1 MATTVMAFPIPSHLP
16 RRAPPQ
22 DVSSNTLNKIDAAT
36 NESLNAALAS
46 SWIQELNDT
55 IYATKKRIHERIHED
70 LPQFEQ
76 QLKLA
81 KSVQTRL
88 QSLTNE
94 VDGLSDKLSR
104 PETGLIPTLLHSLTE
119 HATLVQENTDANVLH
134 DCLSHLL
141 RCRTKLEYLDSLVN
155 AGNLPDAVAASKEI
169 EDLLTDV
176 PLPLVH
182 SDVLVDLKNKSRS
195 AKARTEDQL
204 SEAYTRIISVSS
216 ESFIIRPSVQV
227 RQAETILELSDVLSS
242 LSELALANHLNVLRR
257 DLMTNYVD
265 RVLQEDVSI
274 TISSNEISCVHSFQK
289 NKIDSLSKV
298 FTFLSAHLFPSLPQP
313 QRNQFPRSLCKP
325 LSLSVLNNFLIP
337 SLPSSFK
344 ELPPFLDLV
353 RHAVEFEDKFII
365 GILGGDQYDNS
376 IHIWADGVAG
386 HYERQR
392 RLHILDAARTLIMT
406 PRNKRDVLTME
417 AELQTESRQAT
428 VVPVQADDNP
438 PAGDEDAWGF
448 DDQKQNARAEP
459 VVEGLES
466 NGNGWE
472 FDDDIDVEPDEVK
485 PENGDNK
492 DDPGDAWGWNDEEQ
506 SSEDVPE
513 ETAWDDPWGDIPDG
527 PTPALPSLTSHE
539 AADTSPEA
547 VIKGKAGVNGKSPKT
562 AASTVPHKPPEKRPP
577 KLTLTETYLVSGQ
590 VMEILKIVEN
600 VLNEGVELAASNIF
614 PPSKSSIGN
623 LLLQTAPSVVDLY
636 KALYPVVFSGE
647 LKTALDAPARFSN
660 DCLYLSQEL
669 ERIDGGAVKDRIQES
684 QHRLEILGN
693 SWLDDTI
700 ENHKQSVDEIIRNGA
715 VGFTFTGDQDRY
727 DECEAAL
734 NKVLQDIKRLA
745 QRWKGILTK
754 SKYYMA
760 IGSVTEAVLSRV
772 LEDVLALPDI
782 PEEESRRLAELCRI
796 LHALEGLFVEHSEQP
811 SFVVSYAPSWLKYSY
826 LSELLEAS
834 MADITYLF
842 EEGALVDFEVDEL
855 VRLVR
860 ALFADT
866 NLRTITI
873 NKLLQGHPS
882 RSDS

>member
-1 MATTVMAFPIPSHLP
+1 MAFPIPSHLP

-22 DVSSNTLNKIDAAT
+22 DVSSSILNKIDAAT

-76 QLKLA
+76 QLELA

-88 QSLTNE
+88 QSLTTE

-104 PETGLIPTLLHSLTE
+104 TETGLIPTLLHSLTE
-119 HATLVQENTDANVLH
+119 HAALVQENTDANVLH

-141 RCRTKLEYLDSLVN
+141 RCRTKLESLESLVN
-155 AGNLPDAVAASKEI
+155 VGNLPDAVVISQEM

-176 PLPLVH
+176 PPPLVH
-182 SDVLVDLKNKSRS
+182 SDVLVNLKNKFCS

-204 SEAYTRIISVSS
+204 SEAYTRIISVSP
-216 ESFIIRPSVQV
+216 ESFIVRPSVQV
-227 RQAETILELSDVLSS
+227 RQAERILELPDVLSS
-242 LSELALANHLNVLRR
+242 LSEQALANHLNILRR

-265 RVLQEDVSI
+265 RILQEDISI
-274 TISSNEISCVHSFQK
+274 TISSNEISCVHSSRK
-289 NKIDSLSKV
+289 NRIDNLSNV
-298 FTFLSAHLFPSLPQP
+298 FSFLSTHLFPSLPQP
-313 QRNQFPRSLCKP
+313 QRVQFPRSLCKP
-325 LSLSVLNNFLIP
+325 LSLSVLNKFLIP

-344 ELPPFLDLV
+344 NLSPFLDLV

-365 GILGGDQYDNS
+365 GILGGDQHDNS
-376 IHIWADGVAG
+376 IHIWADGVAA

-392 RLHILDAARTLIMT
+392 RHQILDAARTLIT
-406 PRNKRDVLTME
+406 SPRNKYDVLTVE
-417 AELQTESRQAT
+417 VELQTESRQAT

-448 DDQKQNARAEP
+448 DDQKQDARAEP
-459 VVEGLES
+459 EVEGSES
-466 NGNGWE
+466 NENGWE
-472 FDDDIDVEPDEVK
+472 FDDDIDVESGEVN
-485 PENGDNK
+485 PENGDSEN
-492 DDPGDAWGWNDEEQ
+492 DPGDAWGWNDEEQ
-506 SSEDVPE
+506 SPEDIPE
-513 ETAWDDPWGDIPDG
+513 ETAWDDPWGDM
-527 PTPALPSLTSHE
+527 PADDPAPPVPSLTPHE
-539 AADTSPEA
+539 AADTSA
-547 VIKGKAGVNGKSPKT
+547 KAMNKGKASVNGKSPNT
-562 AASTVPHKPPEKRPP
+562 AAPTV
-577 KLTLTETYLVSGQ
+577 T
-590 VMEILKIVEN
+590 EILKIVEN

-636 KALYPVVFSGE
+636 KALYPVVFSRE
-647 LKTALDAPARFSN
+647 LKTTLDAPARFSN

-669 ERIDGGAVKDRIQES
+669 ERIDAGAVQDRMQES

-700 ENHKQSVDEIIRNGA
+700 ERHRQAVDEIIRDGA

-772 LEDVLALPDI
+772 LEDILALPDI
-782 PEEESRRLAELCRI
+782 PEVESRRLAELCRI
-796 LHALEGLFVEHSEQP
+796 LHALEGLFVENSEQP

-842 EEGALVDFEVDEL
+842 EEGALVDFEVDEV

-866 NLRTITI
+866 SLRTITI

-882 RSDS
+882 RSDP

>member
-1 MATTVMAFPIPSHLP
+1 MAFPIPSHLP

-22 DVSSNTLNKIDAAT
+22 DVSSSILNKIDAAT

-76 QLKLA
+76 QLESA

-88 QSLTNE
+88 QSLTSE

-104 PETGLIPTLLHSLTE
+104 PETGLIPTLIHSLTE
-119 HATLVQENTDANVLH
+119 HATLTQENTDANVLH
-134 DCLSHLL
+134 DCLFHLL
-141 RCRTKLEYLDSLVN
+141 RCRTKLGSLDSLVN
-155 AGNLPDAVAASKEI
+155 AGKLPDAVAACKEM
-169 EDLLTDV
+169 EVLLTDV

-182 SDVLVDLKNKSRS
+182 SDVLVDLKNKFRS
-195 AKARTEDQL
+195 AEARTEDQL
-204 SEAYTRIISVSS
+204 SEAYTRIISVSPD
-216 ESFIIRPSVQV
+216 SFIVRPSVQV
-227 RQAETILELSDVLSS
+227 RQAETILELPDVLSS
-242 LSELALANHLNVLRR
+242 LSEQSLANHLNILRR
-257 DLMTNYVD
+257 DLMTNYAD
-265 RVLQEDVSI
+265 RILQEDISI
-274 TISSNEISCVHSFQK
+274 TISSNEISCVHSSRK
-289 NKIDSLSKV
+289 NKIDSLSNV
-298 FTFLSAHLFPSLPQP
+298 FSFLSTHLFPSLPQP
-313 QRNQFPRSLCKP
+313 QRVQFPRSLCKP
-325 LSLSVLNNFLIP
+325 LSLSVLNNLLIP
-337 SLPSSFK
+337 SLPSSFRK
-344 ELPPFLDLV
+344 LPPFLDLV
-353 RHAVEFEDKFII
+353 RHTVEFEDKFIV
-365 GILGGDQYDNS
+365 GILGGDQHDNS
-376 IHIWADGVAG
+376 IHNWADGVAG

-392 RLHILDAARTLIMT
+392 RLQILNAARTLIMSA
-406 PRNKRDVLTME
+406 RNKHDDLTVE
-417 AELQTESRQAT
+417 VELQTESRQAT

-448 DDQKQNARAEP
+448 DNQKEDARAEAG
-459 VVEGLES
+459 VEGLES

-472 FDDDIDVEPDEVK
+472 FDDEIDVESDGGK
-485 PENGDNK
+485 PENGDK
-492 DDPGDAWGWNDEEQ
+492 EDDPGDAWGWNDEDQ

-513 ETAWDDPWGDIPDG
+513 ETAWDDPWGDIPADD
-527 PTPALPSLTSHE
+527 PAPPVPSHE
-539 AADTSPEA
+539 ATDTSA
-547 VIKGKAGVNGKSPKT
+547 KTVNKGKTSVNGNSPTGSQKT
-562 AASTVPHKPPEKRPP
+562 AARTVPNKPPEKRPP

-590 VMEILKIVEN
+590 VMKILKIVES

-614 PPSKSSIGN
+614 LSSKSPIGN

-647 LKTALDAPARFSN
+647 LKTTLDAPVRFSN
-660 DCLYLSQEL
+660 DCLYLKQEL
-669 ERIDGGAVKDRIQES
+669 ERIDAGAVKDRMQES

-700 ENHKQSVDEIIRNGA
+700 EHHSQSVDEIIRDGA

-772 LEDVLALPDI
+772 LEDILALPDI
-782 PEEESRRLAELCRI
+782 PEVESRRLAELCRI
-796 LHALEGLFVEHSEQP
+796 LHALEGLFVENSEQP
-811 SFVVSYAPSWLKYSY
+811 SFVVAYAPSWLKYSY

-866 NLRTITI
+866 SLRTITI

>member
-22 DVSSNTLNKIDAAT
+22 DVSSSILNKIDAAT

-55 IYATKKRIHERIHED
+55 LYATKKRIHERIHED

-76 QLKLA
+76 QLELA

-88 QSLTNE
+88 QSLTSE
-94 VDGLSDKLSR
+94 VDGLSDELSR
-104 PETGLIPTLLHSLTE
+104 PETGLIPTLIHSLTE

-141 RCRTKLEYLDSLVN
+141 RCRTKLESLDGLVN
-155 AGNLPDAVAASKEI
+155 AGKLPDAVAAYNEM
-169 EDLLTDV
+169 EVLLTDV
-176 PLPLVH
+176 ALPLVH
-182 SDVLVDLKNKSRS
+182 SDVLVNLKNKFRS

-204 SEAYTRIISVSS
+204 SEAYTRIISVSP
-216 ESFIIRPSVQV
+216 ESFIVRPSVQV
-227 RQAETILELSDVLSS
+227 RKAETILELPDLLSS
-242 LSELALANHLNVLRR
+242 LSEQILANHLNILRR

-265 RVLQEDVSI
+265 RILQEDISI
-274 TISSNEISCVHSFQK
+274 TISSNEISCVHSSRK
-289 NKIDSLSKV
+289 NKIDSLSNV
-298 FTFLSAHLFPSLPQP
+298 FYFLSTHLFPSLPQS
-313 QRNQFPRSLCKP
+313 QRVQFPRSLCKP
-325 LSLSVLNNFLIP
+325 LSLSVLNNLLVP
-337 SLPSSFK
+337 SLPSSFNK
-344 ELPPFLDLV
+344 LPPFLDLV

-365 GILGGDQYDNS
+365 GVLGGDQHDNS
-376 IHIWADGVAG
+376 IHNWAAGVAG

-392 RLHILDAARTLIMT
+392 RLQILDAARSLIVS
-406 PRNKRDVLTME
+406 PRNKHDVLTVE
-417 AELQTESRQAT
+417 VELQTESRQAT
-428 VVPVQADDNP
+428 VVPIQADDNP

-448 DDQKQNARAEP
+448 DDQKEDARADAE
-459 VVEGLES
+459 VEGLDS

-472 FDDDIDVEPDEVK
+472 FDDEVEVESDEGK
-485 PENGDNK
+485 QENGDNG
-492 DDPGDAWGWNDEEQ
+492 DDPGDAWGWNDEDQ

-513 ETAWDDPWGDIPDG
+513 ETAWDDPWGDIPADD
-527 PTPALPSLTSHE
+527 PAPPVPSLTSHE
-539 AADTSPEA
+539 AADTSA
-547 VIKGKAGVNGKSPKT
+547 KIVNKGKAKVNGNSPTSFQNT
-562 AASTVPHKPPEKRPP
+562 AAPTVPHKPPEKRPP

-600 VLNEGVELAASNIF
+600 VLNEGVELAASKIF
-614 PPSKSSIGN
+614 PLSKSPIGN

-647 LKTALDAPARFSN
+647 LKTTLDAPVRFSN

-669 ERIDGGAVKDRIQES
+669 ERIDAGAVKDRMQES
-684 QHRLEILGN
+684 QRWLEILGN

-700 ENHKQSVDEIIRNGA
+700 EHHRQSVDEIIRDGA
-715 VGFTFTGDQDRY
+715 VGFMFTGDQDRY

-754 SKYYMA
+754 SKYYTA

-772 LEDVLALPDI
+772 LEDILTLPDI
-782 PEEESRRLAELCRI
+782 PEVESRRLAELCRI
-796 LHALEGLFVEHSEQP
+796 LHSLEGLFVENSEQP
-811 SFVVSYAPSWLKYSY
+811 SFVVAYASSWLK
-826 LSELLEAS
+826 EAS

-866 NLRTITI
+866 SLRTITI
-873 NKLLQGHPS
+873 NKLFQGHPS
-882 RSDS
+882 RTDP